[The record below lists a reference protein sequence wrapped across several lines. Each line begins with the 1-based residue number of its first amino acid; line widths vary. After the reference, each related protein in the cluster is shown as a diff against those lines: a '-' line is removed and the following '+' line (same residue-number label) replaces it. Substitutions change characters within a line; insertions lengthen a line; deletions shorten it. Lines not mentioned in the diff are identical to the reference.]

1 MTTEWRKANHRKIAN
16 KRARNLCSRFMT
28 RSWREID
35 DGVNNKGRSDG
46 SGGSKAPSP
55 NDGDNNNLVDNIA
68 NKIDNKKR

>member
-1 MTTEWRKANHRKIAN
+1 
-16 KRARNLCSRFMT
+16 MT